1 MSYLPPME
9 RIDNID
15 NSGRRINYLRISV
28 TDRCNLACRYCVPKE
43 QIPLLSHDKI
53 ARYEE
58 ILRIVE
64 IAAQLGITKVRITG
78 GEPFVRK
85 GIFTFLKELGAISG
99 IRDIGVTTNGVL
111 LEKQLKNILRTNVR
125 RMNISLD
132 TLVPEKF
139 RQITGKDH
147 FHQVWRGIMAAN
159 EAGIAPIK
167 LNCVVMRGVN
177 DDEISDLATLAEKHP
192 FHVRFIEYMPM
203 GNSAMEQNQEVLV
216 PEIKAA
222 VEKRLG
228 ALAPVE
234 SGSFDGPAKRFK
246 PENAPGEIG
255 FISPVS
261 SHFCHQCNRLRLT
274 STGRLRPCL
283 LKNDETDILGPLRRG
298 ASPGELRQ
306 IFRTTLKNKPLS
318 HSLDTDQV
326 CRISSQMSAIGG

>member
-9 RIDNID
+9 KTDNID
-15 NSGRRINYLRISV
+15 RSGRRINYLRISV

-58 ILRIVE
+58 ILKIVD
-64 IAAQLGITKVRITG
+64 IAAQMGITKVRITG

-85 GIFTFLKELGAISG
+85 GIFTFLKALGAIKG

-111 LEKQLKNILRTNVR
+111 LKNQLKNILRTHVR
-125 RMNISLD
+125 RLNISLD

-139 RQITGKDH
+139 RQITGKDR
-147 FHQVWRGIMAAN
+147 FHQVWQGITAAN
-159 EAGIAPIK
+159 EGGIAPIK
-167 LNCVVMRGVN
+167 LNCVVMRGIN
-177 DDEISDLATLAEKHP
+177 DDEITDLAALALKFP

-203 GNSAMEQNQEVLV
+203 GNSAVEQNQQVLV

-228 ALAPVE
+228 TLVPVE
-234 SGSFDGPAKRFK
+234 QGRFDGPAKRFK
-246 PENAPGEIG
+246 PKNAPGEIG
-255 FISPVS
+255 LISPVS

-283 LKNDETDILGPLRRG
+283 LKNDETDILTPLRRG
-298 ASPGELRQ
+298 ASVSELRQ
-306 IFRTTLKNKPLS
+306 IFKTTLKNKPLA
-318 HSLDTDQV
+318 HSLDADHA
-326 CRISSQMSAIGG
+326 CRIASQMSEIGG